1 MEAKKRPKRA
11 CDEGGFLLW
20 ARIAIREAE
29 VEARVERVR
38 RQREM
43 DEKCGRGS

>member
-29 VEARVERVR
+29 VEARVKRVK

-43 DEKCGRGS
+43 DGKGG